1 MPKTSYGFHI
11 LGVIRAVT
19 AMRYIMPAII
29 AQPPTIRRPRFSL
42 LSSRFCF
49 LRCPWMRSACSG
61 TKSDSMRAPVFSSSV
76 HVSAAGEAT
85 WQAVCTFTWPQERN
99 RGRYCDKRCHSQDEE
114 GEELTLRRVRS
125 APSDSMRGGAPVH
138 RSCSRCQTSWAAVL
152 KT

>member
-49 LRCPWMRSACSG
+49 FRCPGMSTCQPQVRRHG
-61 TKSDSMRAPVFSSSV
+61 KQYVPLLGLKKEIVVGIVTSV
-76 HVSAAGEAT
+76 VI
-85 WQAVCTFTWPQERN
+85 
-99 RGRYCDKRCHSQDEE
+99 
-114 GEELTLRRVRS
+114 VR
-125 APSDSMRGGAPVH
+125 MKKG
-138 RSCSRCQTSWAAVL
+138 
-152 KT
+152 KN